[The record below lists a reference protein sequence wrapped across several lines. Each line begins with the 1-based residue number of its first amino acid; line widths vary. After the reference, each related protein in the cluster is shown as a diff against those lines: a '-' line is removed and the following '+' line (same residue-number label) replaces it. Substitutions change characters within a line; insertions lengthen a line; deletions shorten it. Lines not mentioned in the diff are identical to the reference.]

1 MGLLYQRGEGPAT
14 DTRSIA
20 FPPAPEDRNLLNPY
34 LPGTKSFT
42 KRVNDI
48 QFPNPLTTKPSE
60 NLMYDVGAVAPIA
73 YHGTPHRF
81 DKFDTSKIGTGQGA
95 QSYGHGLYFA
105 ENPQVAGQY
114 QIKGA
119 TIKAD
124 ILPSAD
130 KFLDWDKPL
139 SEQGKDVVANLKK
152 AGIVDKD
159 GYVGSIN
166 GAKHIN
172 DVTGDDLHQIIK
184 EQYANNYGDKKLLS
198 VKAKGPDE
206 AVSKYLSELGIPGIR
221 YLDQGSRSA
230 GKGTYNY
237 VVFNDKD
244 VKILERK

>member
-1 MGLLYQRGEGPAT
+1 LVEYFKPGRVVSSYGGGKDTVEAFFPEGFMGGWGVKVRGEDGMLRVHSTSPSQKEIEAVLKK
-14 DTRSIA
+14 
-20 FPPAPEDRNLLNPY
+20 EGKEHLLDP
-34 LPGTKSFT
+34 
-42 KRVNDI
+42 
-48 QFPNPLTTKPSE
+48 
-60 NLMYDVGAVAPIA
+60 
-73 YHGTPHRF
+73 
-81 DKFDTSKIGTGQGA
+81 
-95 QSYGHGLYFA
+95 
-105 ENPQVAGQY
+105 
-114 QIKGA
+114 IKGA